1 LCCHAPITFP
11 ETDAAGRKIPKLSR
25 LTVYPEGLAMT
36 SIFSVRNLLVAAV
49 TSIGLYASSAAAEQK
64 LIGVVAIDLQSS
76 FFVRMKE
83 AGDVAAK
90 DYGVTTSWQSAE
102 GSLEKQVSLIENL
115 ISQKASAILV
125 DPLDKNA
132 LIPVLKKA
140 VSAGINVITMGN
152 KVEADGNYSTL
163 YPDGPDAVET
173 ARALAHSI
181 GGKGEVAVLI
191 GARGNYVSDTREK
204 GFVDTITKEFP
215 EIKIVGIQPAGW
227 DPTKGANVAQTWV
240 STYPDL
246 KGIWSMSDTQLLG
259 AYSVAQGAGKS
270 LKYAGFDGDAEMA
283 PLFDDGSMA
292 IDVLTG
298 AYRVGYWNIAVAAR
312 LAKGEKLP
320 KDLFMPTYFV
330 MTDAMAADVTKAGQ
344 KIETVTPE
352 KAQQLATDYSN
363 EFGPSKPTSSISVG
377 N

>member
-1 LCCHAPITFP
+1 
-11 ETDAAGRKIPKLSR
+11 
-25 LTVYPEGLAMT
+25 MM
-36 SIFSVRNLLVAAV
+36 SIATVRNLMVGV
-49 TSIGLYASSAAAEQK
+49 ITSIGLYASSASAQDK

-83 AGDVAAK
+83 AGDAAAK

-115 ISQKASAILV
+115 ISQNASAILV

-140 VSAGINVITMGN
+140 QAAGINVITMGN

-163 YPDGPDAVET
+163 YPDAADAAET

-181 GGKGEVAVLI
+181 GGKGEIAVLI

-215 EIKIVGIQPAGW
+215 EVKIVGTQPAGW
-227 DPTKGANVAQTWV
+227 DPSKGANVAQTWV

-259 AYSVAQGAGKS
+259 AYSVAQAAGKS
-270 LKYAGFDGDAEMA
+270 LKYAGFDGDAEMS
-283 PLFDDGSMA
+283 PLFEDGSMV

-312 LAKGEKLP
+312 LAKGETLP

-330 MTDAMAADVTKAGQ
+330 MTDPVAAEVAKAGQ

-363 EFGPSKPTSSISVG
+363 EFGPSKPTSSISVT

>member
-1 LCCHAPITFP
+1 MTTIR
-11 ETDAAGRKIPKLSR
+11 AAQGVL
-25 LTVYPEGLAMT
+25 LA
-36 SIFSVRNLLVAAV
+36 VAA
-49 TSIGLYASSAAAEQK
+49 SIGLYASPATAQEK

-115 ISQKASAILV
+115 ISQHASAILV

-140 VSAGINVITMGN
+140 QAAGVSVITMGN
-152 KVEADGNYSTL
+152 KVEAGGNYSTL
-163 YPDGPDAVET
+163 YPDAPDAAET
-173 ARALAHSI
+173 ARALARAI
-181 GGKGEVAVLI
+181 GGKGEVALLI

-204 GFVDTITKEFP
+204 GFSDTLAKEFP
-215 EIKIVGIQPAGW
+215 GVKVVGIQPAGW
-227 DPTKGANVAQTWV
+227 DPSKAADVAQTWL

-246 KGIWSMSDTQLLG
+246 KGIWCMSDTMCLG
-259 AYSVAQGAGKS
+259 ASSVAESAGKT
-270 LKYAGFDGDAEMA
+270 LKIAGFDGDAEMA
-283 PLFDDGSMA
+283 PLFASGSMV

-312 LAKGEKLP
+312 LAKGETLP

-330 MTDAMAADVTKAGQ
+330 MTDGRATELAQAGL
-344 KIETVTPE
+344 KLDHITPE
-352 KAQQLATDYSN
+352 KAKTVSTAYSQ
-363 EFGPSKPTSSISVG
+363 EFGPSKPVTAISVR
-377 N
+377 

>member
-1 LCCHAPITFP
+1 
-11 ETDAAGRKIPKLSR
+11 
-25 LTVYPEGLAMT
+25 M
-36 SIFSVRNLLVAAV
+36 SIFSIRNIMFAAAA
-49 TSIGLYASSAAAEQK
+49 SIGLYASSAAAQEK
-64 LIGVVAIDLQSS
+64 IIGIVAIDLQSS

-83 AGDVAAK
+83 AGDAAAK

-140 VSAGINVITMGN
+140 VAAGINVITMGN

-181 GGKGEVAVLI
+181 GGKGEIGVLI
-191 GARGNYVSDTREK
+191 GARGNYVSDSREK

-215 EIKIVGIQPAGW
+215 DVKIVGIQPAGW

-259 AYSVAQGAGKS
+259 AYSVAQGAGKT
-270 LKYAGFDGDAEMA
+270 LKYAGFDGDAEML
-283 PLFDDGSMA
+283 PLFEDGSMV

-312 LAKGEKLP
+312 LAKGETLP
-320 KDLFMPTYFV
+320 KDLYMPTYFV
-330 MTDAMAADVTKAGQ
+330 MSKATSGEVSKAGL

-352 KAQQLATDYSN
+352 KAQELATDYSN
-363 EFGPSKPTSSISVG
+363 EFGPSKPASAINVG
-377 N
+377 K